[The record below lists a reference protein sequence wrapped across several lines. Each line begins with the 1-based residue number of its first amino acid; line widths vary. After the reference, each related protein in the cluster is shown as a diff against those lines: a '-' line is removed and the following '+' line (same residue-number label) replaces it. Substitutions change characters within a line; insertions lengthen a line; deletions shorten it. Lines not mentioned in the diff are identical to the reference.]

1 MKKISQIMTK
11 NLKTTRPTANLQEVG
26 QLMARSDVGMV
37 PVVSSDG
44 KLAGT
49 VTDRDIVV
57 RSVAEGRS
65 PSESL
70 VAEAMTTGA
79 VTCREDDTM
88 DAAARCMQ
96 KNQLRRVLVVDEND
110 RLTGVVSLADLARES
125 DATELS
131 GRTLEHIS
139 AVR

>member
-1 MKKISQIMTK
+1 MRKISQVMTK
-11 NLKTTRPTANLQEVG
+11 DVKTTRPTANLQEVG
-26 QLMARSDVGMV
+26 QIMAQSDVGMV

-44 KLAGT
+44 KLTGT

-57 RSVAEGRS
+57 RSVAEGRA
-65 PSESL
+65 PAESL

-79 VTCREDDTM
+79 VTCREDETL

-96 KNQLRRVLVVDEND
+96 ENQLRRVVVVDGDE
-110 RLTGVVSLADLARES
+110 RLAGVISLADLARES
-125 DATELS
+125 NGTELS
-131 GRTLEHIS
+131 GKTLEHIS